1 MKNCTH
7 CKYADW
13 RRTKSGALHPS
24 GDGKCT
30 FGYKV
35 PVLPQ
40 SMYWLS
46 GCIPYGGY
54 ISRKQELKD
63 HCAYFLR
70 EGA

>member
-13 RRTKSGALHPS
+13 QRTKSGALHPS

-30 FGYKV
+30 FEYKV

-46 GCIPYGGY
+46 DCIPYGGY
-54 ISRKQELKD
+54 ISRKKELKD